1 MIAVLRCLV
10 VMELEIDRS
19 LSAACWEISHGTQLD
34 SVTSTR
40 PEVLNEELSHWNEYD
55 YVVVPMLDG
64 ELKIIDQDGSTSVSK
79 LSKGVSY
86 FRSKGVNHNVVNN
99 NNFQYSF
106 VEIEMK

>member
-1 MIAVLRCLV
+1 MAKANLMINNERTRVTEWV
-10 VMELEIDRS
+10 FEIG
-19 LSAACWEISHGTQLD
+19 EETGSHI
-34 SVTSTR
+34 
-40 PEVLNEELSHWNEYD
+40 HEYD

-79 LSKGVSY
+79 LFKGVSY